1 MKTVF
6 FLNCTDS
13 GSTGKIIE
21 DIAAFVQEKEYRCV
35 LCTPNI
41 TKKDSPRLR
50 KYKVSN
56 RLFRAMAYRLSR
68 LNGNRYGVGVLTAWD
83 VIGKIRANKTDI
95 VHIHCANGSFI
106 NLYQLLYW
114 LKKNK
119 IPTVITNHA
128 EFFYTGNCDHAYGCD
143 RWMTGCGNCPQR
155 YSKMDTTAK
164 WWAKMRKSL
173 ADFPQ
178 LVVTSVSPWVLDRS
192 SKSPIMENVE
202 QKLVMNGVNTNVFRI
217 YNTDDIWHRYGIK
230 LNGKRVI
237 LYVTACFFGDRPQK
251 GSQYLLRLAE
261 RMTDENV
268 LFVVAGNHVPDVKV
282 PDNVVLLG
290 RVSNQNDLAA
300 LYSAAD
306 LSLITSERET
316 FSMPVAESLCC
327 GTPIVGFCAGGPESI
342 AMPEYSEFVEFG
354 DVEALQNAI
363 VREWLQFKTPERS
376 LQIEQAAAER
386 YSREKMA
393 EQYLWV
399 YQKMT
404 GA

>member
-1 MKTVF
+1 
-6 FLNCTDS
+6 
-13 GSTGKIIE
+13 
-21 DIAAFVQEKEYRCV
+21 
-35 LCTPNI
+35 
-41 TKKDSPRLR
+41 
-50 KYKVSN
+50 
-56 RLFRAMAYRLSR
+56 
-68 LNGNRYGVGVLTAWD
+68 
-83 VIGKIRANKTDI
+83 
-95 VHIHCANGSFI
+95 
-106 NLYQLLYW
+106 
-114 LKKNK
+114 
-119 IPTVITNHA
+119 
-128 EFFYTGNCDHAYGCD
+128 
-143 RWMTGCGNCPQR
+143 
-155 YSKMDTTAK
+155 
-164 WWAKMRKSL
+164 MRECF

-178 LVVTSVSPWVLDRS
+178 LVVISVSPWVLDRS
-192 SKSPIMENVE
+192 SKSPIMENVA

-217 YNTDDIWHRYGIK
+217 YNTDDIWNRYGIK
-230 LNGKRVI
+230 LNGKRAI

-354 DVEALQNAI
+354 DVEALQNVI
-363 VREWLQFKTPERS
+363 LQKWLQFKTPERS

-393 EQYLWV
+393 EQYLRI